1 MKRNIDNVFV
11 IAQKEFA
18 DNLYS
23 PRFRVLLSMFTLII
37 FSFSVQA
44 GKNGFN
50 IFEMG
55 FLDVAQIIGL
65 FLPLVGIA
73 LGFDAVVKERKS
85 ASLNVLLTH
94 PVFRDNIIA
103 GKITGGLVTLIIVV
117 LLSVMA
123 SVGTMLVLTGIQID
137 LMELSRVLIFAFIT
151 FIYLTAFLALG
162 VLISIFS
169 SSSTNSFIYGI
180 VAWISLVIIFGATIS
195 VASSIATGESIFKLQ
210 NNNEA
215 RELNSDLQKFSPIHH
230 YAQAVA
236 GVPGISVGSV
246 NVITERKISS
256 GIFDIKHTIGDWFND
271 YWTNLVALVTMPILL
286 FIASFVAFL
295 RRDITW

>member
-1 MKRNIDNVFV
+1 MKQNIENVFV

-18 DNLYS
+18 DNLWS

-50 IFEMG
+50 IFDMG

-103 GKITGGLVTLIIVV
+103 GKITGGLVTLALVV
-117 LLSVMA
+117 FLSVVA
-123 SVGTMLVLTGIQID
+123 SVGTMLVLTGIEIG
-137 LMELSRVLIFAFIT
+137 LMELSRILIFAVII
-151 FIYLTAFLALG
+151 FIYLAAFLALG

-180 VAWISLVIIFGATIS
+180 VAWISLVIIFGAIIS
-195 VASSIATGESIFKLQ
+195 VAASIATGESIFKLKS
-210 NNNEA
+210 NDEA
-215 RELNSDLQKFSPIHH
+215 LALNGDLQMFSPIHH
-230 YAQAVA
+230 YAEVVT

-246 NVITERKISS
+246 NAITGKKISS
-256 GIFDIKHTIGDWFND
+256 GIFDTKHTIGDWFND
-271 YWTNLVALVTMPILL
+271 YWTNLVALIIMPILL
-286 FIASFVAFL
+286 FVASFVAFL
-295 RRDITW
+295 RKDITL

>member
-1 MKRNIDNVFV
+1 MKQNIGNVFV

-50 IFEMG
+50 IFDMG

-103 GKITGGLVTLIIVV
+103 GKITGGLATLALVV
-117 LLSVMA
+117 FLSVVA
-123 SVGTMLVLTGIQID
+123 SVGTMLVLTGIEIG
-137 LMELSRVLIFAFIT
+137 LMELSRILIFAVII

-180 VAWISLVIIFGATIS
+180 VAWISLVIIFGAIIS
-195 VASSIATGESIFKLQ
+195 
-210 NNNEA
+210 
-215 RELNSDLQKFSPIHH
+215 
-230 YAQAVA
+230 
-236 GVPGISVGSV
+236 
-246 NVITERKISS
+246 
-256 GIFDIKHTIGDWFND
+256 
-271 YWTNLVALVTMPILL
+271 
-286 FIASFVAFL
+286 
-295 RRDITW
+295 